1 MKNNMINPKN
11 EKTSKK
17 KLRTQIA
24 EYQERIER
32 LDKKAL
38 EEEAKVRYEAASPK
52 KWSGYAKSY
61 QAAKAKQAALLSK
74 LSPELKHLDEIKGDT
89 ISLSLARLL
98 LNQSLLK
105 EVAQDEW
112 GKSPSDDPDF
122 YNSVAFV
129 SPSQVP
135 MEPQFQ
141 AAWDQAQQD

>member
-1 MKNNMINPKN
+1 MSNPKN

-24 EYQERIER
+24 EYQERIQR

-61 QAAKAKQAALLSK
+61 QAAKAKQATLLFK
-74 LSPELKHLDEIKGDT
+74 LSPELEYLNGVEGDT
-89 ISLSLARLL
+89 ISLSLARFLL
-98 LNQSLLK
+98 SQSLLK
-105 EVAQDEW
+105 EVVRDEW
-112 GKSPSDDPDF
+112 GKSQSDDPDF

-129 SPSQVP
+129 SPSQVL
-135 MEPQFQ
+135 MEPKFQ